1 MDREM
6 NGGNIKFY
14 QFLMAQTTL
23 ELFFLR
29 NISAVYDP
37 PQSHPSGC
45 FHTSPKRI
53 VRWKT

>member
-1 MDREM
+1 M

-23 ELFFLR
+23 GLLFLR

-37 PQSHPSGC
+37 RQSRHSAC
-45 FHTSPKRI
+45 LHTSPKRI